1 MIEHYIGVEE
11 NGAEGALKK
20 ARTLRDEMGYRI
32 LSIEHTQVPMAGSSS
47 TPYSSTWGKTELG
60 YYITVDIFAELGGE
74 PLGSGYRLA
83 LQHR

>member
-60 YYITVDIFAELGGE
+60 YYITVDTDGYAGDKL
-74 PLGSGYRLA
+74 PLPDIVES
-83 LQHR
+83 